1 MIILK
6 GKTNRTIKKLVVP
19 TGFAVATQDKAWMD
33 DSLMV
38 RYIDEI
44 WMLYVK
50 KTGCIESILCLDKF
64 QAHISASTDSNQEA
78 GHLCSSL

>member
-78 GHLCSSL
+78 AHLCSSL